1 MNKRWL
7 DKHSSINTK
16 SNIFLYLSILIMDD
30 EFLKISLNQG
40 KQFNKYQE
48 KIKNSIEKSNSKIN
62 LIEEFVGMHNDD
74 DPNKDIIKERIE
86 RAKTISSDNQLDQ
99 NKLNRIQEQYN
110 SLVDKYSKTEKTIN
124 SDSLEAIDRISPKN
138 QYLNKNIKFS
148 TGQVCHVTNQGIA
161 KLITSQEIWNSLK
174 NCSGKTYIDVN
185 LPWLSDYNVP
195 GKIIPTV
202 PSLISGTKMVLNQG
216 CGNEGKN
223 VYVSKLTDST
233 NTTYMGCYG
242 DENGSAMTFIGGAPL
257 KQQSSSIQNGN
268 FSQPERA
275 KNSFVYMTTSSS
287 VPGWKFNNAVLLNNS
302 TAWGYP
308 IPYPNG
314 NQCAC
319 IQSTASFEQII
330 NLSIG
335 SYTLSMMACGRPG
348 YSGANTINIQ
358 LNGVTFFS
366 VTPPNKWT
374 SYSTNFNVTTS
385 GNNTI
390 KFLGTIASVNNSTAF
405 QGITLNSGGTSTNGT
420 YTYEMCKNAAIDD
433 GYKYFALQNVNTN
446 TNKGY
451 CAVSNDYVS
460 STRKGT
466 ANIISKVIALWNS
479 KTHGTGGTS
488 AGVTDKGTLSVF
500 NSSGA
505 VIFNTPSDKSLV
517 SGGYIGCYN
526 DKRDRAMI
534 NTSSGKYL
542 PLDECKKYA
551 EDGKYKYYGAQH
563 KDGKDNGWCVASND
577 LTSSKKYGVAN
588 NCTKNRLGQFM
599 GGGWSNSIYSMDGS
613 ASYFLILQDDGNMVV
628 YKGTGPS
635 DNQGVIWSSKT
646 NGLQQKSNPLY
657 TAKKGKYGRNWM
669 ASGST
674 LAKGDFIGSNNGSI
688 YLIMQSDGNLVLYT
702 SQTVENCKKISNG
715 KYGGGEKANAL
726 YEFEKSGVLA
736 NLGKVAYIDADSNI
750 KEYPS
755 SLLEKSNEYQILNN
769 FDSIGNDI
777 SNTTTTTAEKGC
789 IDSCNANK
797 DCSGFV
803 YQPNGKMCYLKNSS
817 MFPVGKKQYYQDS
830 GLIMGIRK
838 PKIGSTVNDSC
849 TRDIIDIDTIQY
861 SNYIK
866 GDKMASNTQCQ
877 SDIVSQKNKNA
888 LIDVQK
894 QIYTVGE
901 NMAKQSNDLYVTDK
915 DIDKTISTNSSQ
927 FKENVDMYNQ
937 NNKNIKKELSLSVE
951 GMSNMDSPNKNL
963 NMNDVN
969 SMLNDTDIRVL
980 QENYSYIF
988 WSILAVGIL
997 TITVSKIK

>member
-1 MNKRWL
+1 
-7 DKHSSINTK
+7 
-16 SNIFLYLSILIMDD
+16 MDD

-48 KIKNSIEKSNSKIN
+48 KIKNSIEKSKIN
-62 LIEEFVGMHNDD
+62 LIEEFQGMMNDD
-74 DPNKDIIKERIE
+74 DQNKDIIKDRIE
-86 RAKTISSDNQLDQ
+86 RAKTISSDNQKDK
-99 NKLNRIQEQYN
+99 NKFNRIQERYN
-110 SLVDKYSKTEKTIN
+110 SLVDKYTKTEKTIN
-124 SDSLEAIDRISPKN
+124 IDSLEAIDRISSKN
-138 QYLNKNIKFS
+138 QYLNKNIKFT
-148 TGQVCHVTNQGIA
+148 TGQVCHVTNQGVA

-185 LPWLSDYNVP
+185 LPWLSDYNIP

-223 VYVSKLTDST
+223 VYVNKLTDNT
-233 NTTYMGCYG
+233 NATYLGCYG
-242 DENGSAMTFIGGAPL
+242 DENGSAMTFIGGAPS
-257 KQQSSSIQNGN
+257 KQQNSASIQNGN
-268 FSQPERA
+268 FSQPV
-275 KNSFVYMTTSSS
+275 KSNNSFINITGSSS
-287 VPGWKFNNAVLLNNS
+287 VPGWKFNNATLLNNS

-319 IQSTASFEQII
+319 IQNIAYIEQNV
-330 NLSIG
+330 NLNIG
-335 SYTLSMMACGRPG
+335 SYTLSMIACGRP
-348 YSGANTINIQ
+348 STGANPIDIQ
-358 LNGVTFFS
+358 LNGKVIFS
-366 VTPPNKWT
+366 FTPSNTWT
-374 SYSTNFNVTTS
+374 SYSTTFNVTTNGS
-385 GNNTI
+385 NII
-390 KFLGTIASVNNSTAF
+390 KFIGKNLSGDKSSAF
-405 QGITLNSGGTSTNGT
+405 QGITFSGSGGNTSNGS
-420 YTYEMCKNAAIDD
+420 YTYNMCKNAALDN
-433 GYKYFALQNVNTN
+433 GYKYFALQNINTN

-466 ANIISKVIALWNS
+466 AYVISKVIALWNS
-479 KTHGTGGTS
+479 KTNGSGTS
-488 AGVTDKGTLSVF
+488 ASVTDKGTLSVF

-505 VIFNTPSDKSLV
+505 VIFNTPSVTSP
-517 SGGYIGCYN
+517 GGYIGCYN
-526 DKRDRAMI
+526 DKRNRAMI

-551 EDGKYKYYGAQH
+551 EDGKYKYYGAQD
-563 KDGKDNGWCVASND
+563 KNGKNNGWCVASND

-599 GGGWSNSIYSMDGS
+599 GGRWSNSIYSMEGS
-613 ASYFLILQDDGNMVV
+613 ASYYLILQDDGNMVV
-628 YKGTGPS
+628 HKGTGPS

-646 NGLQQKSNPLY
+646 NGQQQKSNPLY

-674 LAKGDFIGSNNGSI
+674 LAKGDFIGSTNGSI

-702 SQTVENCKKISNG
+702 SQTAENCKKISNNN
-715 KYGGGEKANAL
+715 YGGGEKANAL

-736 NLGKVAYIDADSNI
+736 NLGKVAYIDADSNV

-769 FDSIGNDI
+769 FDSSGYDI
-777 SNTTTTTAEKGC
+777 SYSTTTRAEKGC
-789 IDSCNANK
+789 IDLCNANK

-803 YQPNGKMCYLKNSS
+803 YTPDGKMCYLKNSS
-817 MFPVGKKQYYQDS
+817 MYPVGKKQYYEDS
-830 GLIMGIRK
+830 GLLMGIRK
-838 PKIGSTVNDSC
+838 SKIGSTVNDYCS
-849 TRDIIDIDTIQY
+849 RDIVDIDTIQY

-866 GDKMASNTQCQ
+866 GDKMTSNTRCQ

-888 LIDVQK
+888 LIDVQNK
-894 QIYTVGE
+894 IYTVGE
-901 NMAKQSNDLYVTDK
+901 NIAKQSNDLYVTDK

-937 NNKNIKKELSLSVE
+937 NNKNIKKELNLSVE